1 MEVNYDHDGGVPS
14 VIVVG
19 LSFLPFFR
27 KDPEK
32 RKDRKIKKP
41 MVSGS

>member
-1 MEVNYDHDGGVPS
+1 MISDGRIPS
-14 VIVVG
+14 VTVVG

-32 RKDRKIKKP
+32 RKDRKTKKP